1 MGRRR
6 DEILERAGKLPELR
20 GLAEAFP
27 VALKAQG
34 ARIFDVDNVGYI
46 DYVAGGGSAI
56 FGYANQYILDAVKKV
71 VTSGIPRG
79 LHTQMEVELAETL
92 QQFLPWTETLY
103 FSQNEGAAT
112 QQALDLARSITG
124 KERFLALDGGR
135 LFEMGPDLPAE
146 SRRIRKLP
154 GWNLDKVE
162 AALTAGASKIAAL
175 IIDPLMSGG
184 GLIPAPEGALK
195 HLAEVCTHYGVLLI
209 LDERISGFRLARG
222 GAAEWAEIVPDIAIY
237 GDGLGGGY
245 PLGVVAL
252 SRSIRETESKPA
264 TGRAPHLISLGA
276 AEAVLSI
283 LKNDSVFVRL
293 EERCTQL
300 VEGILSLAERF
311 SRSMR
316 VNRIGSV
323 FSIYFT
329 RADEVSTLAGAL
341 ESDEASYQ
349 RLATGLRA
357 EGVLLP
363 SEPLQPTFVSSAHS
377 AKDIDETLEAFER
390 VLMRLHQEDLP

>member
-20 GLAEAFP
+20 GLDEAYP

-46 DYVAGGGSAI
+46 DFVAGGGSAI
-56 FGYANQYILDAVKKV
+56 SGYANQYILDAVRKV
-71 VTSGIPRG
+71 VAGGIPRG
-79 LHTQMEVELAETL
+79 LHAPLEVELAETL
-92 QQFLPWTETLY
+92 QKFLPWAETLY
-103 FSQNEGAAT
+103 FSQNEGAALG
-112 QQALDLARSITG
+112 QALDLAIRITG
-124 KERFLALDGGR
+124 RERFLALDGGR
-135 LFEMGPDLPAE
+135 LFETNTDLPAGAKG
-146 SRRIRKLP
+146 IRKVP
-154 GWNLDKVE
+154 GWNLDKIE

-175 IIDPLMSGG
+175 IIDPLMSGA

-195 HLAEVCTHYGVLLI
+195 RLSEVCKRCQVLLI

-222 GAAEWAEIVPDIAIY
+222 GAAEWAGVTPDLAVY
-237 GDGLGGGY
+237 GDGLGGGF

-252 SRSIRETESKPA
+252 SHTIDDEATDPESC
-264 TGRAPHLISLGA
+264 RRPHLISLGA

-283 LKNDSVFVRL
+283 LKNDSIFERL
-293 EERCTQL
+293 EERCAQL
-300 VEGILSLAERF
+300 VGGILALAERF

-316 VNRIGSV
+316 VNRLGSV
-323 FSIYFT
+323 FAIYFT
-329 RADEVSTLAGAL
+329 RADEVLTLAAAQ
-341 ESDEASYQ
+341 ESDEASYG
-349 RLATGLRA
+349 RLVSGLRT

-363 SEPLQPTFVSSAHS
+363 SKPGRPAFVSSAHS

-390 VLMRLHQEDLP
+390 VLLRLHQEDLP

>member
-6 DEILERAGKLPELR
+6 DEILARAGRLPELR
-20 GLAEAFP
+20 KLDEAFP

-46 DYVAGGGSAI
+46 DFVAGGGSAI
-56 FGYANQYILDAVKKV
+56 SGYANQYILDAVKKIV
-71 VTSGIPRG
+71 GSGIPQG
-79 LHTQMEVELAETL
+79 LHAPVEVELAETL
-92 QQFLPWTETLY
+92 LQFLPWVESLY
-103 FSQNEGAAT
+103 FSQNEDAAFRY
-112 QQALDLARSITG
+112 ALDLALNATG
-124 KERFLALDGGR
+124 RERFVALDGGQA
-135 LFEMGPDLPAE
+135 FEAGANLPAE
-146 SRRIRKLP
+146 SRRIRKVP
-154 GWNLDKVE
+154 GWNLDKIE

-184 GLIPAPEGALK
+184 GLIPAPEGAIQ
-195 HLAEVCTHYGVLLI
+195 HLSAVCKSCGVLLI

-222 GAAEWAEIVPDIAIY
+222 GAAEWVDIIPDIAVY
-237 GDGLGGGY
+237 GAGLSGGF
-245 PLGVVAL
+245 PLGVVGL
-252 SRSIRETESKPA
+252 SRSIDDSQAPPTACRP
-264 TGRAPHLISLGA
+264 PHLISLGA

-293 EERCTQL
+293 EERCAQL
-300 VEGILSLAERF
+300 VEGILALAERF

-316 VNRIGSV
+316 VNRVGSV

-329 RADEVSTLAGAL
+329 RADQVSSLKAAQ
-341 ESDEASYQ
+341 ESDEASYR
-349 RLATGLRA
+349 RLVTGLRA

-363 SEPLQPTFVSSAHS
+363 SEPMQPAFVSSAHS

-390 VLMRLHQEDLP
+390 VLLRLHQEDLP